1 MLVNNLRDGT
11 NHNGLAN
18 QGGSSYGRLVDGPT
32 SRSVALDGVI
42 CKRCCRDIVLDAL
55 ILDYLR
61 VLISQR
67 RKDRAESAAC
77 RALDHVIGSSLS
89 DSAHEKG
96 QSPNSQ
102 QTINVQQ
109 LLSGGESLA
118 EFPGSDEK

>member
-1 MLVNNLRDGT
+1 MN
-11 NHNGLAN
+11 
-18 QGGSSYGRLVDGPT
+18 
-32 SRSVALDGVI
+32 
-42 CKRCCRDIVLDAL
+42 
-55 ILDYLR
+55 YLR

-96 QSPNSQ
+96 QSPGSQ

-109 LLSGGESLA
+109 LLFGGESLV
-118 EFPGSDEK
+118 EFPGSDGK